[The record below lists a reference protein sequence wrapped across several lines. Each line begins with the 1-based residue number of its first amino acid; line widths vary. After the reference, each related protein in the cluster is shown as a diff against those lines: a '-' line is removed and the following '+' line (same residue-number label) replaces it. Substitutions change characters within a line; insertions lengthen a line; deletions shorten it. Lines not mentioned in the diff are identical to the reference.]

1 MTSQPTPSP
10 RGYLAQQ
17 FGAGITRARDRA
29 GLSQRAQAKAL
40 GIAGNTLRE
49 LELGLAN
56 PTLARIE
63 ELADSLGLKVE
74 LKVTRRGAR
83 K

>member
-1 MTSQPTPSP
+1 MTAQPTTP

-17 FGAGITRARDRA
+17 LGTGIVKARDAA

-63 ELADSLGLKVE
+63 DLADELGLRVE
-74 LKVTRRGAR
+74 LKVTRPRGR

>member
-1 MTSQPTPSP
+1 MNTQAP
-10 RGYLAQQ
+10 RGYLARQ
-17 FGAGITRARDRA
+17 FGEALVAKREAA

-56 PTLARIE
+56 PTVGRLEQIAAAMDID
-63 ELADSLGLKVE
+63 LSLFVDPE
-74 LKVTRRGAR
+74 ATDA
-83 K
+83 

>member
-1 MTSQPTPSP
+1 MTA
-10 RGYLAQQ
+10 RGYLASQL
-17 FGAGITRARDRA
+17 GAGLEAARERAS
-29 GLSQRAQAKAL
+29 LSQRAQAKEL

-63 ELADSLGLKVE
+63 DLADDLDLVVE
-74 LKVTRRGAR
+74 LKVKPRRKAR
-83 K
+83 R

>member
-1 MTSQPTPSP
+1 MSTAP

-17 FGAGITRARDRA
+17 LGAGITRARDRV
-29 GLSQRAQAKAL
+29 GLSQRAQAKAI

-56 PTLARIE
+56 PTLARVE
-63 ELADSLGLKVE
+63 ELAASLGLKVE
-74 LKVTRRGAR
+74 LRVTRPRR
-83 K
+83 

>member
-1 MTSQPTPSP
+1 MNTQPDPQ
-10 RGYLAQQ
+10 RGYLATQL
-17 FGAGITRARDRA
+17 GAGLVKARGA
-29 GLSQRAQAKAL
+29 LSQRAQAKAL

-63 ELADSLGLKVE
+63 ELADALGLKVE
-74 LKVTRRGAR
+74 LRVTRRKAP